1 MEMILSPNGSIN
13 CDIIDE
19 YNPSVQSIN
28 FNLCVQLYRIKEVIS
43 KQVAR
48 CWNETRSLSNNYAPF

>member
-1 MEMILSPNGSIN
+1 MEMILSPDGSIN

-28 FNLCVQLYRIKEVIS
+28 FNLCATVSNQRGDKQTSCQMLKWNPLLVQ
-43 KQVAR
+43 
-48 CWNETRSLSNNYAPF
+48 